1 MERLWAPWR
10 MAYVKKAARREY
22 EGCIFCE
29 ALKKSDEEALIVYR
43 GRLSYIIMNTYPYNP
58 GHLMVVPNRHV
69 ASLEDLGREELLEL
83 MLLVNASLK
92 GLREAVSPHGF
103 NIGVNLGQVAGAGIE
118 DHVHIH
124 IVPRWS
130 GDTNF
135 MPVIGNTKVIPQ
147 ALQETYKVIKDPIA
161 RHASG
166 LLGRQA

>member
-10 MAYVKKAARREY
+10 MAYVKKAARKEY
-22 EGCIFCE
+22 KGCIFCE
-29 ALKKSDEEALIVYR
+29 ALKRDDEDALIVYR
-43 GRLSYIIMNTYPYNP
+43 GKLGFIIMNLYPYNP

-83 MLLVNASLK
+83 MLLVNASLR

-147 ALQETYKVIKDPIA
+147 ALKETYEAIRKPIA
-161 RHASG
+161 RAARE
-166 LLGRQA
+166 LLGG